1 MIPHLAFMVTGVGA
15 AVANHLWQSSVF
27 GVAAW
32 LTALQLRTNRA
43 HVRHGI
49 WLAASVKFLI
59 PFSLLIDLGGFLRKP
74 RHAPLSLQTTLS
86 SAMSVVGQPFS
97 VLPAR
102 PMNAQSLPEHFTV
115 LLPEVF
121 AGVWVCG
128 IVTVLLIWCT
138 RWRKIHRALHRAVP
152 VKSGREF
159 ELLRRL
165 ETLAKV
171 RRHIPMLRSVDMMEP
186 GIFGIF
192 HPLMLWPDRLSERLE
207 NEHIEGILAHEL
219 VHVRRHDN
227 LTAAIHML
235 VEVVFWFHP
244 MVWWI
249 ESRMLQERERACDEA
264 VVQLAG
270 RPEVYAEGLLKA
282 CRFCAE
288 SPLIC
293 VSGITGADLKDRIT
307 RIMTE
312 HLVQKMNLN
321 RKLLLG
327 GLAFVSL
334 AIPVALGL
342 VHTAKFQTEETAAT
356 TNVNSPG
363 PFGKSATT
371 SKDTAVDPAPQLAIA
386 SIRQVAPRD
395 NDAMLTNFSD
405 VGVTFRSIDIASI
418 VHLAFSPQRSLSMED
433 DLILGLPSWTK
444 SERYDIEA
452 KVENDDVA
460 KWKALS
466 LSQKRLAL
474 QPLLVT
480 RFNLQFHHE
489 TRERPTY
496 SLVVAKNGPKLRKA
510 QHVVTNPTGTGNP
523 DGTGDRDESTVR
535 PGKIVLKGSSL
546 SLLANLLSS
555 QGLSHTVVDKTGLTE
570 LYDITLRWSPDDI
583 GSSDASLPSLFTAL
597 KEQLG
602 LKLEYNKNS
611 IDVIV
616 IDHIERPSAN

>member
-1 MIPHLAFMVTGVGA
+1 MISHLAFMVTGVGA
-15 AVANHLWQSSVF
+15 AVANHLWQSSLF

-32 LTALQLRTNRA
+32 LTALQLRKNRA
-43 HVRHGI
+43 HVRYAI
-49 WLAASVKFLI
+49 WLAASVKFLV

-74 RHAPLSLQTTLS
+74 QHAPLSLQTTLS

-97 VLPAR
+97 GLPAH

-115 LLPEVF
+115 LLPEVC

-128 IVTVLLIWCT
+128 IVTVLLIWCM
-138 RWRKIHRALHRAVP
+138 RWRKIYRALQRAVP
-152 VKSGREF
+152 VNSGREF

-171 RRHIPMLRSVDMMEP
+171 RGHIPMLRSADMMEP

-219 VHVRRHDN
+219 VHVRRRDN
-227 LTAAIHML
+227 LTAAVHML

-264 VVQLAG
+264 VVRLAG

-293 VSGITGADLKDRIT
+293 VSGITGADLKDRII

-312 HLVQKMNLN
+312 HLVQKMDFS

-327 GLAFVSL
+327 GVAFVSL

-342 VHTAKFQTEETAAT
+342 STKLDTATTMSVNSPSQFEKPAT
-356 TNVNSPG
+356 TN
-363 PFGKSATT
+363 
-371 SKDTAVDPAPQLAIA
+371 KDTAVDPAPQLAIA

-405 VGVTFRSIDIASI
+405 VGVTFRSIAIASI
-418 VHLAFSPQRSLSMED
+418 VHQAFSPQPTLSMDD
-433 DLILGLPSWTK
+433 DLILGLPGWTQ
-444 SERYDIEA
+444 SERYDIQA
-452 KVENDDVA
+452 KVDNDDVA
-460 KWKALS
+460 KWKALP
-466 LSQKRLAL
+466 LPQKRLAL

-510 QHVVTNPTGTGNP
+510 QHVVTNPTGTGSP
-523 DGTGDRDESTVR
+523 DGTGDRDESTVT

-546 SLLANLLSS
+546 SFLANLLSS
-555 QGLSHTVVDKTGLTE
+555 QGLSHTVVDQTGLTD
-570 LYDITLRWSPDDI
+570 LYDITLRWSPEDV
-583 GSSDASLPSLFTAL
+583 GSSDAFLPSLFTAL
-597 KEQLG
+597 QEQLG
-602 LKLEYNKNS
+602 LKLEYNKNP

-616 IDHIERPSAN
+616 IDHIDKPSAN

>member
-32 LTALQLRTNRA
+32 LMALRLRRNRA
-43 HVRHGI
+43 HVRYGL

-59 PFSLLIDLGGFLRKP
+59 PFSLLIDLGGLLRKP
-74 RHAPLSLQTTLS
+74 QHAPLSLQTTLS

-97 VLPAR
+97 GLPAH

-138 RWRKIHRALHRAVP
+138 RWKKIYRALHRAVP

-186 GIFGIF
+186 GIFGILR
-192 HPLMLWPDRLSERLE
+192 PLMLWPDRLSERLE

-293 VSGITGADLKDRIT
+293 VSGITGADLRDRIV

-312 HLVQKMNLN
+312 HLVQKMDLS

-327 GLAFVSL
+327 GVTFVSL

-342 VHTAKFQTEETAAT
+342 SAKLDTATAV
-356 TNVNSPG
+356 NVNSPG
-363 PFGKSATT
+363 PFGKPATT
-371 SKDTAVDPAPQLAIA
+371 NKDTAVDLAPLATA
-386 SIRQVAPRD
+386 SIRQVAFADSDPMTTR
-395 NDAMLTNFSD
+395 FSD
-405 VGVTFRSIDIASI
+405 DGVSFRGVRIAWI
-418 VHLAFSPQRSLSMED
+418 VQTAFLPQAGLYDSKD
-433 DLILGLPSWTK
+433 DRVVGLPSWTK
-444 SERYDIEA
+444 SERYDVEA
-452 KVENDDVA
+452 KVDYEDVP

-466 LSQKRLAL
+466 LTQKSLAL

-510 QHVVTNPTGTGNP
+510 QHVVTNPTGTGSP
-523 DGTGDRDESTVR
+523 DGTGDRDESTVT
-535 PGKIVLKGSSL
+535 PGKIVLTGSSL

-597 KEQLG
+597 QEQLG
-602 LKLEYNKNS
+602 LKLEYNKNP

>member
-15 AVANHLWQSSVF
+15 EVANHLWQSSVF

-32 LTALQLRTNRA
+32 LTALQLRRNRA

-74 RHAPLSLQTTLS
+74 QHPPLSLQTTLS

-97 VLPAR
+97 GLSAHPV
-102 PMNAQSLPEHFTV
+102 NAQSLPEHFTV

-138 RWRKIHRALHRAVP
+138 RWRKIYRALRRAVP
-152 VKSGREF
+152 VESGREF

-192 HPLMLWPDRLSERLE
+192 HPLMLWPDRLGERLE

-219 VHVRRHDN
+219 VHVRRYDN

-293 VSGITGADLKDRIT
+293 VSGITGADLRDRIV

-312 HLVQKMNLN
+312 HLVQKMDLS

-327 GLAFVSL
+327 GVAFVSL

-342 VHTAKFQTEETAAT
+342 SAKLDTAT
-356 TNVNSPG
+356 TVNVNSPG
-363 PFGKSATT
+363 PFGRPTT
-371 SKDTAVDPAPQLAIA
+371 TNKDTAVDPAPPLAIA

-395 NDAMLTNFSD
+395 NDARLTNFTD

-418 VHLAFSPQRSLSMED
+418 VQLALSPQISVSFQD
-433 DLILGLPSWTK
+433 DLILGMPSWTK

-452 KVENDDVA
+452 KVDNDDVA

-510 QHVVTNPTGTGNP
+510 QHVVTNPNGTGNP
-523 DGTGDRDESTVR
+523 DGTGDRDESTVT

-546 SLLANLLSS
+546 SLLASLLSS

-583 GSSDASLPSLFTAL
+583 GSSDASLPALFTAL

-602 LKLEYNKNS
+602 LKLEYNKNP

>member
-1 MIPHLAFMVTGVGA
+1 MIPPPSFMLTGAGA

-27 GVAAW
+27 AVAAW
-32 LTALQLRTNRA
+32 LTALQLRRNRA

-74 RHAPLSLQTTLS
+74 QHAPLSLQTTLS
-86 SAMSVVGQPFS
+86 TAMSVVGQPFS
-97 VLPAR
+97 GLPAHS
-102 PMNAQSLPEHFTV
+102 MNAQSLPEHFTV
-115 LLPEVF
+115 LLPEIL

-128 IVTVLLIWCT
+128 MVTVLLIWCT
-138 RWRKIHRALHRAVP
+138 RWRKIYRVLHRAVP
-152 VKSGREF
+152 VKSGREL

-171 RRHIPMLRSVDMMEP
+171 RRHIPLLRSVDMMEP

-192 HPLMLWPDRLSERLE
+192 HPRMLWPALLSERLE
-207 NEHIEGILAHEL
+207 NVHIEGILAHEL

-293 VSGITGADLKDRIT
+293 VSGITGADLKDRIV
-307 RIMTE
+307 RIMAE
-312 HLVQKMNLN
+312 HLVQKMDLSK
-321 RKLLLG
+321 KLLLG
-327 GLAFVSL
+327 GVAFVSL

-342 VHTAKFQTEETAAT
+342 SAKLDTATT
-356 TNVNSPG
+356 TNVDSPSQFEK
-363 PFGKSATT
+363 PATT
-371 SKDTAVDPAPQLAIA
+371 SKDPAVDLAPLAVA
-386 SIRQVAPRD
+386 SIRQVAAAD
-395 NDAMLTNFSD
+395 NDPMAMNFSD
-405 VGVTFRSIDIASI
+405 VGVTFRSVAIAWI
-418 VHLAFSPQRSLSMED
+418 VHQAFSPQPTLSMDD
-433 DLILGLPSWTK
+433 DLILGLPGWTR
-444 SERYDIEA
+444 SERYDIRA
-452 KVENDDVA
+452 KVDNDDVA
-460 KWKALS
+460 KWKVLS
-466 LSQKRLAL
+466 PSQKTLAL
-474 QPLLVT
+474 QPLLVA

-496 SLVVAKNGPKLRKA
+496 SLVVAKNGPKLLKP
-510 QHVVTNPTGTGNP
+510 QLGTGGS
-523 DGTGDRDESTVR
+523 DKSMVT
-535 PGKIVLKGSSL
+535 PGKIVLKGSSV
-546 SLLANLLSS
+546 SVLASLLSS
-555 QGLSHTVVDKTGLTE
+555 QGLSHAVVDKTGLTDI
-570 LYDITLRWSPDDI
+570 YDITLRWSPDDI

-597 KEQLG
+597 QEQLG
-602 LKLEYNKNS
+602 LKLEYNKNP

>member
-1 MIPHLAFMVTGVGA
+1 MISHLAFMVTGVGA
-15 AVANHLWQSSVF
+15 AVANHLWQSSLF

-32 LTALQLRTNRA
+32 LTVLQLRRNRA
-43 HVRHGI
+43 HVRYAI

-74 RHAPLSLQTTLS
+74 QHAPLSLQTTLA
-86 SAMSVVGQPFS
+86 SAMSVAGQPFS
-97 VLPAR
+97 GLPTH
-102 PMNAQSLPEHFTV
+102 PTNAHSLPEHFTM

-128 IVTVLLIWCT
+128 IVTVLLIWYV
-138 RWRKIHRALHRAVP
+138 RWRKIYRALHRAVP
-152 VKSGREF
+152 VKGGREF

-165 ETLAKV
+165 ETLARV

-186 GIFGIF
+186 GIFGIV

-293 VSGITGADLKDRIT
+293 VSGITGADLRDRIV

-312 HLVQKMNLN
+312 HLVQKMDLS

-327 GLAFVSL
+327 GVAFVSL

-342 VHTAKFQTEETAAT
+342 SAKLDTATAV
-356 TNVNSPG
+356 NVNSPG
-363 PFGKSATT
+363 PFGKPATT
-371 SKDTAVDPAPQLAIA
+371 NKDTAVDLAPLATA
-386 SIRQVAPRD
+386 SIRQVAFADSDPMTTR
-395 NDAMLTNFSD
+395 FSD
-405 VGVTFRSIDIASI
+405 DGVSFRGVRIAWI
-418 VHLAFSPQRSLSMED
+418 VQTAFLPQAGLYDSKD
-433 DLILGLPSWTK
+433 DRIVGLPSWTK
-444 SERYDIEA
+444 SERYDVEA
-452 KVENDDVA
+452 KVDYEDVP

-466 LSQKRLAL
+466 LTQKSLAL

-510 QHVVTNPTGTGNP
+510 QHVVTNPTGTGSP
-523 DGTGDRDESTVR
+523 DGTGDRDESTVT

-597 KEQLG
+597 REQLG
-602 LKLEYNKNS
+602 LKLEYNKNP

>member
-32 LTALQLRTNRA
+32 LMALRLRRNRA
-43 HVRHGI
+43 HVRYGL

-59 PFSLLIDLGGFLRKP
+59 PFSLLIDLGGLLRKP
-74 RHAPLSLQTTLS
+74 QHAPLSLQTTLS

-97 VLPAR
+97 GLPAH

-138 RWRKIHRALHRAVP
+138 RWKKIYRALHRAVP

-293 VSGITGADLKDRIT
+293 VSGITGADL
-307 RIMTE
+307 
-312 HLVQKMNLN
+312 
-321 RKLLLG
+321 
-327 GLAFVSL
+327 
-334 AIPVALGL
+334 
-342 VHTAKFQTEETAAT
+342 
-356 TNVNSPG
+356 
-363 PFGKSATT
+363 
-371 SKDTAVDPAPQLAIA
+371 
-386 SIRQVAPRD
+386 RD
-395 NDAMLTNFSD
+395 
-405 VGVTFRSIDIASI
+405 
-418 VHLAFSPQRSLSMED
+418 
-433 DLILGLPSWTK
+433 
-444 SERYDIEA
+444 
-452 KVENDDVA
+452 
-460 KWKALS
+460 
-466 LSQKRLAL
+466 
-474 QPLLVT
+474 
-480 RFNLQFHHE
+480 
-489 TRERPTY
+489 
-496 SLVVAKNGPKLRKA
+496 
-510 QHVVTNPTGTGNP
+510 
-523 DGTGDRDESTVR
+523 
-535 PGKIVLKGSSL
+535 
-546 SLLANLLSS
+546 
-555 QGLSHTVVDKTGLTE
+555 
-570 LYDITLRWSPDDI
+570 
-583 GSSDASLPSLFTAL
+583 
-597 KEQLG
+597 
-602 LKLEYNKNS
+602 
-611 IDVIV
+611 
-616 IDHIERPSAN
+616 

>member
-1 MIPHLAFMVTGVGA
+1 
-15 AVANHLWQSSVF
+15 
-27 GVAAW
+27 
-32 LTALQLRTNRA
+32 
-43 HVRHGI
+43 
-49 WLAASVKFLI
+49 
-59 PFSLLIDLGGFLRKP
+59 
-74 RHAPLSLQTTLS
+74 
-86 SAMSVVGQPFS
+86 
-97 VLPAR
+97 
-102 PMNAQSLPEHFTV
+102 
-115 LLPEVF
+115 
-121 AGVWVCG
+121 
-128 IVTVLLIWCT
+128 
-138 RWRKIHRALHRAVP
+138 
-152 VKSGREF
+152 
-159 ELLRRL
+159 
-165 ETLAKV
+165 
-171 RRHIPMLRSVDMMEP
+171 VDMMEP

-192 HPLMLWPDRLSERLE
+192 RPLMLWPDRLSERLE

-293 VSGITGADLKDRIT
+293 VSGITGADLRDRIV

-312 HLVQKMNLN
+312 HLVQKMDLS

-327 GLAFVSL
+327 GVAFLSL

-342 VHTAKFQTEETAAT
+342 SAKLDTATAV
-356 TNVNSPG
+356 NVNSPG
-363 PFGKSATT
+363 PFGKPATT
-371 SKDTAVDPAPQLAIA
+371 NKDTAGDLAPLATA
-386 SIRQVAPRD
+386 SIRQVAFADSDPMTTR
-395 NDAMLTNFSD
+395 FSD
-405 VGVTFRSIDIASI
+405 DGVSFRGVRIAWI
-418 VHLAFSPQRSLSMED
+418 VQTAFLPQAGLYDSKD
-433 DLILGLPSWTK
+433 DRIVGLPSWTK
-444 SERYDIEA
+444 SERYDVEA
-452 KVENDDVA
+452 KVDYEDVP

-466 LSQKRLAL
+466 LTQKSLAL

-510 QHVVTNPTGTGNP
+510 QHVVTNPTGTGSP
-523 DGTGDRDESTVR
+523 DGTGDRDESTVT
-535 PGKIVLKGSSL
+535 PGKIVLTGSSL

-597 KEQLG
+597 QEQLG
-602 LKLEYNKNS
+602 LKLEYNKNP

>member
-1 MIPHLAFMVTGVGA
+1 MTGHLPYMVTGIGA
-15 AVANHLWQSSVF
+15 AVGNHLWQSTVF
-27 GVAAW
+27 AASAW
-32 LTALQLRTNRA
+32 LMALQLRRNRA
-43 HVRHGI
+43 SVRYGL

-59 PFSLLIDLGGFLRKP
+59 PFSLLIDLGGFLPKP
-74 RHAPLSLQTTLS
+74 KRAPLSLQTTLS
-86 SAMSVVGQPFS
+86 SAIGVAGQPFS
-97 VLPAR
+97 GLPVH
-102 PMNAQSLPEHFTV
+102 PMSAQSLPEHFAV

-121 AGVWVCG
+121 VGVWLCG
-128 IVTVLLIWCT
+128 MVTVLLIWCT
-138 RWRKIHRALHRAVP
+138 RWRKVYRALHRAVP

-171 RRHIPMLRSVDMMEP
+171 RRPIPMLRSVDMMEP
-186 GIFGIF
+186 GVFGIF
-192 HPLMLWPDRLSERLE
+192 HPLMLWPERLSERLE
-207 NEHIEGILAHEL
+207 SEHIEGILAHEL

-227 LTAAIHML
+227 LTAAMHML

-293 VSGITGADLKDRIT
+293 VSGITGADLRDRIV
-307 RIMTE
+307 RIMSE
-312 HLVQKMNLN
+312 HLVQKMDLS

-327 GLAFVSL
+327 GVAFVSL

-342 VHTAKFQTEETAAT
+342 SAKLDTAT
-356 TNVNSPG
+356 TMDVNEPG
-363 PFGKSATT
+363 QFEPPATT
-371 SKDTAVDPAPQLAIA
+371 KKDTAVDLVPLAVATIK
-386 SIRQVAPRD
+386 QVAFAETDP
-395 NDAMLTNFSD
+395 MTTQFSD
-405 VGVTFRSIDIASI
+405 DGVSFRGVVIAMI
-418 VHLAFSPQRSLSMED
+418 VQQAFLPQVALYDRND
-433 DLILGLPSWTK
+433 DRLVGLPSWTK
-444 SERYDIEA
+444 SEHYDVEA
-452 KVENDDVA
+452 KVDYEDVP

-466 LSQKRLAL
+466 LTQKSLAL
-474 QPLLVT
+474 QPLLVK

-496 SLVVAKNGPKLRKA
+496 SLVVAKNGPKLHKA
-510 QHVVTNPTGTGNP
+510 QHVETSPNGTGSP
-523 DGTGDRDESTVR
+523 DRTGDRDRSTVT
-535 PGKIVLKGSSL
+535 PGKMVLKGASL

-555 QGLSHTVVDKTGLTE
+555 QGLSHAVIDKTGLTG
-570 LYDITLRWSPDDI
+570 LYDITLRWSPDDV

-597 KEQLG
+597 QEQLG
-602 LKLEYNKNS
+602 LKLEYNKNPL
-611 IDVIV
+611 DVIV
-616 IDHIERPSAN
+616 IDRIEKPSPN

>member
-1 MIPHLAFMVTGVGA
+1 MIPHPAFTVTGVVA

-32 LTALQLRTNRA
+32 LTALQLRRNRA
-43 HVRHGI
+43 HVRYGI

-59 PFSLLIDLGGFLRKP
+59 PFSLLIELGGLLRTP
-74 RHAPLSLQTTLS
+74 QHAPHSLQTTLS
-86 SAMSVVGQPFS
+86 SAMSVVGQPFTG
-97 VLPAR
+97 LPAR
-102 PMNAQSLPEHFTV
+102 PMNAQSMAEHFTV

-121 AGVWVCG
+121 VGIWVCG
-128 IVTVLLIWCT
+128 MVTVLLIWCT
-138 RWRKIHRALHRAVP
+138 RWRKVYGALRRAVP

-171 RRHIPMLRSVDMMEP
+171 RRQIPMLRSVDMMEP

-192 HPLMLWPDRLSERLE
+192 HPLMLWPERLSERLE
-207 NEHIEGILAHEL
+207 TEHIEGILAHEL

-235 VEVVFWFHP
+235 VEIVFWFHP

-293 VSGITGADLKDRIT
+293 VSGITGADLRDRII

-312 HLVQKMNLN
+312 HLVQKMDLS

-327 GLAFVSL
+327 GVAFVSL

-342 VHTAKFQTEETAAT
+342 SAKLDTATTLNVDSPRPFEKPAT
-356 TNVNSPG
+356 TN
-363 PFGKSATT
+363 
-371 SKDTAVDPAPQLAIA
+371 KDAAVAAAPLAVA
-386 SIRQVAPRD
+386 SIRLVAATEKDPT
-395 NDAMLTNFSD
+395 LTTFTD
-405 VGVTFRSIDIASI
+405 VGVTFRSAA
-418 VHLAFSPQRSLSMED
+418 VALVVQLAFYPQAVFLQD

-452 KVENDDVA
+452 KVDNDDVA

-466 LSQKRLAL
+466 LPQKSLAL
-474 QPLLVT
+474 QPLLLT

-510 QHVVTNPTGTGNP
+510 QHIETNPSGTSSP
-523 DGTGDRDESTVR
+523 DGTGDTDKSMVT

-546 SLLANLLSS
+546 SLLASVLSS

-570 LYDITLRWSPDDI
+570 LYDITLRWSPDDV

-597 KEQLG
+597 QEQLG
-602 LKLEYNKNS
+602 LKLEYNKNP

>member
-1 MIPHLAFMVTGVGA
+1 MIAHLDFMVTGVGA

-32 LTALQLRTNRA
+32 LTALQLRRNRA
-43 HVRHGI
+43 HVQHGI

-74 RHAPLSLQTTLS
+74 QHPPLSLQTTLS

-97 VLPAR
+97 GLSAH
-102 PMNAQSLPEHFTV
+102 PMNSQSLLEHFTV
-115 LLPEVF
+115 PLPEVL

-138 RWRKIHRALHRAVP
+138 RWRKIYRALRRAVP
-152 VKSGREF
+152 VESGREF

-165 ETLAKV
+165 ETLAKM

-192 HPLMLWPDRLSERLE
+192 HPLMLWPGRLSERLE

-235 VEVVFWFHP
+235 VEVVFWFRP

-249 ESRMLQERERACDEA
+249 ESRILQERERACDEA

-293 VSGITGADLKDRIT
+293 VSGVTGADLKDRIV

-312 HLVQKMNLN
+312 HLVQKMDLS

-327 GLAFVSL
+327 GVAFLSL
-334 AIPVALGL
+334 AVPVALGL
-342 VHTAKFQTEETAAT
+342 SAKLDAAT
-356 TNVNSPG
+356 TINVNSPG
-363 PFGKSATT
+363 QLGEPARTN
-371 SKDTAVDPAPQLAIA
+371 KDTAVDLAPLAIA

-395 NDAMLTNFSD
+395 HDAMLTNFSD
-405 VGVTFRSIDIASI
+405 VGVTFRSVAIASI
-418 VHLAFSPQRSLSMED
+418 VHQAFSPQPTLSVDD
-433 DLILGLPSWTK
+433 DLILGLPSWTR

-452 KVENDDVA
+452 KVDNDDVA
-460 KWKALS
+460 KWKALI
-466 LSQKRLAL
+466 R
-474 QPLLVT
+474 
-480 RFNLQFHHE
+480 R
-489 TRERPTY
+489 
-496 SLVVAKNGPKLRKA
+496 G
-510 QHVVTNPTGTGNP
+510 
-523 DGTGDRDESTVR
+523 
-535 PGKIVLKGSSL
+535 
-546 SLLANLLSS
+546 
-555 QGLSHTVVDKTGLTE
+555 
-570 LYDITLRWSPDDI
+570 
-583 GSSDASLPSLFTAL
+583 
-597 KEQLG
+597 
-602 LKLEYNKNS
+602 
-611 IDVIV
+611 
-616 IDHIERPSAN
+616 

>member
-1 MIPHLAFMVTGVGA
+1 MIPLPSFMLTGAGA

-27 GVAAW
+27 AVAAW
-32 LTALQLRTNRA
+32 LTALQLRRNRA
-43 HVRHGI
+43 HVRHWI

-59 PFSLLIDLGGFLRKP
+59 PFSLLMDLGGFLRKP
-74 RHAPLSLQTTLS
+74 QHAPLSLQTTLS
-86 SAMSVVGQPFS
+86 TTMSVVGQPFS
-97 VLPAR
+97 GLPAH
-102 PMNAQSLPEHFTV
+102 PMNAQHLPEHFTV
-115 LLPEVF
+115 LLPEIL

-128 IVTVLLIWCT
+128 MVTVLLTWCT
-138 RWRKIHRALHRAVP
+138 RWRKIYRVLHRAVP
-152 VKSGREF
+152 VKSGREL

-171 RRHIPMLRSVDMMEP
+171 HRHIPMLRSVDMMEP

-192 HPLMLWPDRLSERLE
+192 HPRMLWPDRLSERLE

-270 RPEVYAEGLLKA
+270 RPEVYAEGLVKA

-293 VSGITGADLKDRIT
+293 VSGITGADLRDRII

-312 HLVQKMNLN
+312 HLVQKMDLS

-327 GLAFVSL
+327 GVAFVSL

-342 VHTAKFQTEETAAT
+342 SAKLDTAT
-356 TNVNSPG
+356 TINVNSPSQFEE
-363 PFGKSATT
+363 PATT
-371 SKDTAVDPAPQLAIA
+371 NKDTAVDLAPLAIA
-386 SIRQVAPRD
+386 TIKQVAFADSDPM
-395 NDAMLTNFSD
+395 ATQFSD
-405 VGVTFRSIDIASI
+405 DGVSFRGVVIALI
-418 VHLAFSPQRSLSMED
+418 VQTAFLPQVALYDSKD
-433 DLILGLPSWTK
+433 DRIVGLPSWTK
-444 SERYDIEA
+444 SGRYDVEA
-452 KVENDDVA
+452 KVDYEDVP

-466 LSQKRLAL
+466 LTQKSLAL
-474 QPLLVT
+474 QPLLVK

-496 SLVVAKNGPKLRKA
+496 SLVVAKNGPKLHKA
-510 QHVVTNPTGTGNP
+510 QHVETKPGGTGSP
-523 DGTGDRDESTVR
+523 DRTGDRDQSTVT
-535 PGKIVLKGSSL
+535 PGKIALKGASL

-570 LYDITLRWSPDDI
+570 LYDITLRWSPDDV

-597 KEQLG
+597 QEQLG
-602 LKLEYNKNS
+602 LKLEYNKNP

>member
-1 MIPHLAFMVTGVGA
+1 MISHLAFMVTGVGA
-15 AVANHLWQSSVF
+15 AVANHLWQSSLF
-27 GVAAW
+27 GGAAW
-32 LTALQLRTNRA
+32 LTVLQLRRNRA
-43 HVRHGI
+43 HVRYAI
-49 WLAASVKFLI
+49 WMAASVKFLI

-74 RHAPLSLQTTLS
+74 QHAPLSLQTTLA
-86 SAMSVVGQPFS
+86 SAMSVAGQPFS
-97 VLPAR
+97 GLPTH
-102 PMNAQSLPEHFTV
+102 PTNAHSLPEHFTMP
-115 LLPEVF
+115 LPEVC

-128 IVTVLLIWCT
+128 IVMVLLIWCT
-138 RWRKIHRALHRAVP
+138 RWRKIYRLLHRAVP
-152 VKSGREF
+152 VNSGREF

-171 RRHIPMLRSVDMMEP
+171 RGHIPMLRSADMMEP

-192 HPLMLWPDRLSERLE
+192 HPLMLWPDRLSDRLE

-227 LTAAIHML
+227 LTATIHML

-264 VVQLAG
+264 VVHLAG

-293 VSGITGADLKDRIT
+293 VSGITGADLRDRIV

-312 HLVQKMNLN
+312 HLVQKMDFS

-327 GLAFVSL
+327 AVAFVSL

-342 VHTAKFQTEETAAT
+342 STKLDTATTLSFNSPSQFEKPAT
-356 TNVNSPG
+356 TNKG
-363 PFGKSATT
+363 
-371 SKDTAVDPAPQLAIA
+371 TAVDPAPQLAIA

-405 VGVTFRSIDIASI
+405 VGVTFRSIGIAAI
-418 VHLAFSPQRSLSMED
+418 VHQAFSPQPTLSMDD
-433 DLILGLPSWTK
+433 DLILGLPGWTQ
-444 SERYDIEA
+444 SERYDIQA
-452 KVENDDVA
+452 KVDNDDVA
-460 KWKALS
+460 KWKALP
-466 LSQKRLAL
+466 LPQKRLAL

-480 RFNLQFHHE
+480 RFNLQSHHE

-496 SLVVAKNGPKLRKA
+496 SLVVAKNGPRFHKA
-510 QHVVTNPTGTGNP
+510 QHVVTNPTGTGSP
-523 DGTGDRDESTVR
+523 DGSGNRDESTVT
-535 PGKIVLKGSSL
+535 PGKIVLKGSNL

-555 QGLSHTVVDKTGLTE
+555 QGLGHTVVDKTGLTE
-570 LYDITLRWSPDDI
+570 LYDITLRWSPDDV

-597 KEQLG
+597 QEQLG
-602 LKLEYNKNS
+602 LKLEYNKNP

-616 IDHIERPSAN
+616 IDHIERPSPN

>member
-32 LTALQLRTNRA
+32 LMALQLRRNRA
-43 HVRHGI
+43 HVRYGL

-74 RHAPLSLQTTLS
+74 QHAPLSLQTALS

-97 VLPAR
+97 GLPAH

-138 RWRKIHRALHRAVP
+138 RWKKIYRALHRAVP

-293 VSGITGADLKDRIT
+293 VSGITGADLRDRIV

-312 HLVQKMNLN
+312 HLVQKMDLS

-327 GLAFVSL
+327 GVAFVSL

-342 VHTAKFQTEETAAT
+342 SAKLDTATAV
-356 TNVNSPG
+356 NVNSPG
-363 PFGKSATT
+363 PFGKPATT
-371 SKDTAVDPAPQLAIA
+371 NKDTAVDLAPLATA
-386 SIRQVAPRD
+386 SIRQVAFADSDPMTTR
-395 NDAMLTNFSD
+395 FSD
-405 VGVTFRSIDIASI
+405 DGVSFRGVRIAWI
-418 VHLAFSPQRSLSMED
+418 VQTAFLPQAGLYDSKD
-433 DLILGLPSWTK
+433 DRVVGLPSWTK
-444 SERYDIEA
+444 SERYDVEA
-452 KVENDDVA
+452 KVDYEDVP

-466 LSQKRLAL
+466 LTQKSLAL

-510 QHVVTNPTGTGNP
+510 QHVVTNPTGTGSP
-523 DGTGDRDESTVR
+523 DGTGDRDESTVT

-597 KEQLG
+597 QEQLG
-602 LKLEYNKNS
+602 LKLEYNKNP

>member
-32 LTALQLRTNRA
+32 LTALQLRRNRA

-59 PFSLLIDLGGFLRKP
+59 PFSLLIDLGGLLRKP
-74 RHAPLSLQTTLS
+74 QHPLLSSQTTFS

-97 VLPAR
+97 GLPAH
-102 PMNAQSLPEHFTV
+102 PINAQSLPEHLTV
-115 LLPEVF
+115 LWPEVL

-128 IVTVLLIWCT
+128 MVTVLLIWCT
-138 RWRKIHRALHRAVP
+138 RWRKIYRALHQAVS

-165 ETLAKV
+165 ETLVKV

-192 HPLMLWPDRLSERLE
+192 HPRMLWPDRLSERLE

-219 VHVRRHDN
+219 VHVRRRDN

-288 SPLIC
+288 SPLTC
-293 VSGITGADLKDRIT
+293 VSGITGADLRDRIV

-312 HLVQKMNLN
+312 HLAQKMDLS

-327 GLAFVSL
+327 GVAFVSL

-342 VHTAKFQTEETAAT
+342 SSKLDTATTMNVHSPSQFGEPAT
-356 TNVNSPG
+356 TN
-363 PFGKSATT
+363 
-371 SKDTAVDPAPQLAIA
+371 KDAAVDLAPLTIA

-395 NDAMLTNFSD
+395 HDAMLTNFTD
-405 VGVTFRSIDIASI
+405 VGVTFRSIATASI
-418 VHLAFSPQRSLSMED
+418 VHQAFSPQPTLSMDD
-433 DLILGLPSWTK
+433 DLILGLPGWTQ
-444 SERYDIEA
+444 SERYDIQA
-452 KVENDDVA
+452 KVDNDDVA
-460 KWKALS
+460 KWKAWS
-466 LSQKRLAL
+466 LPQKRLAL

-480 RFNLQFHHE
+480 RFNLKFHHE

-510 QHVVTNPTGTGNP
+510 QHVETKPTGTGSP
-523 DGTGDRDESTVR
+523 DRTGDRDESTVT

-546 SLLANLLSS
+546 SLLATLLSS

-570 LYDITLRWSPDDI
+570 LYDITLRWSPEDV

-597 KEQLG
+597 QEQLG
-602 LKLEYNKNS
+602 LKLEYNKNP